1 MTTQLSQIIWEQVI
15 LTTLVVYVL
24 SFLTAFI
31 VVTIYPGYLGFQARG
46 APDQDIMTAFADQYA
61 PWIGP
66 ISLILFT
73 ILGAM
78 WMGRIER
85 SWYTCSSARIGF
97 QGGRMPGQCTAKP
110 QQIFYCYSLPG
121 SVLTPTQYTIL
132 QPNSSRKR

>member
-97 QGGRMPGQCTAKP
+97 QVEECQVNVQRSHSK
-110 QQIFYCYSLPG
+110 YSIVTRCRDR
-121 SVLTPTQYTIL
+121 S
-132 QPNSSRKR
+132 